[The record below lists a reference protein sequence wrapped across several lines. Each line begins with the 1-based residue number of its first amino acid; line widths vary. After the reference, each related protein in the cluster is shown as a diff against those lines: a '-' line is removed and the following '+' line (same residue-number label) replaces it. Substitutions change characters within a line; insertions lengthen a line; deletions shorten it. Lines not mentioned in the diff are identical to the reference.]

1 MTEQSPKTAMR
12 LAFYGDDFTGSTD
25 ALEVLT
31 FAGLRCALFLQ
42 VPSAA
47 LLETLGPFDAVG
59 VSGHSR
65 AMSPGEMDEE
75 LPPVLAA
82 LAQLP
87 VPLVHYKVCSTFD
100 SHPDVGSIGHV
111 MDLARQAFGHG
122 VIPVVAAT
130 PALGRYC
137 AFGHL
142 FARSATDGQVH
153 RIDRHP
159 IMRVHPVTP
168 MTESDLARHFSM
180 QTRQT
185 VAGVKLPLF
194 ERPEALQDAE
204 VDALLASPCEALLFD
219 GTRPEHLTATGRHLE
234 RLSALSPG
242 PMFAVGSSGLEY
254 ALTQWWGAGSPTPW
268 PASAPSFDGFSAV
281 AQVLVVSA
289 SASALSAQQVDVAV
303 QAGFAEVALD
313 VCAWL
318 TQREQ
323 ALADMAQMIVLAW
336 HSGHSVVVHTARGTG
351 DVRIGQ
357 LRDRLMA
364 SGLSQAQ
371 AALQGGRLVGECL
384 GELTERVL
392 LTVDVPRLLLSGGDT
407 SSTIMQRLG
416 PQALQVHARLAP
428 GAPLCKLLSDKPHLR
443 QLEVALKGGQMGT
456 ADFFVQA
463 LSGREA

>member
-1 MTEQSPKTAMR
+1 MR

-31 FAGLRCALFLQ
+31 FASLRCALFLQ
-42 VPSAA
+42 VPNAA
-47 LLETLGPFDAVG
+47 LLEALGPFDAVG
-59 VSGHSR
+59 VAGHSR
-65 AMSPGEMDEE
+65 AMSPEEMDQQ

-111 MDLARQAFGHG
+111 MDLARHAFGLG

-142 FARSATDGQVH
+142 FARSATDGHVH

-159 IMRVHPVTP
+159 IMCVHPVTP
-168 MTESDLARHFSM
+168 MTESDLTRHLSM

-185 VAGVKLPLF
+185 VAGFTLPVF
-194 ERPEALQDAE
+194 ECSEALQDAE
-204 VDALLASPCEALLFD
+204 VDALLASSCEALMFD
-219 GTRPEHLTATGRHLE
+219 GTRSEHLTATGRHLT
-234 RLSALSPG
+234 RLSNLSPG
-242 PMFAVGSSGLEY
+242 PLFAVGSSGLEY
-254 ALTQWWGAGSPTPW
+254 AMTQWWQADSPTPW
-268 PASAPSFDGFSAV
+268 PSQTSSFEGFAAV
-281 AQVLVVSA
+281 SQVLVVSA
-289 SASALSAQQVDVAV
+289 SASAWSAQQVNLAV

-318 TQREQ
+318 MQREQ
-323 ALADMAQMIVLAW
+323 ALADMAQTIVLAW
-336 HSGHSVVVHTARGTG
+336 QSGRSVVVHTALGTG
-351 DVRIGQ
+351 DARIGQ
-357 LRDRLMA
+357 LRERLMA

-392 LTVDVPRLLLSGGDT
+392 HTVDVPRLLLSGGDT
-407 SSTIMQRLG
+407 SSAIMQRLG
-416 PQALQVHARLAP
+416 PQALQVLARLAP

-443 QLEVALKGGQMGT
+443 QLEVALKGGQMGS

-463 LSGREA
+463 LKGRDA

>member
-47 LLETLGPFDAVG
+47 LLEALGPFDAVG
-59 VSGHSR
+59 VTGHSR
-65 AMSPGEMDEE
+65 AMSPDEMDEE

-100 SHPDVGSIGHV
+100 SHPDVGSIGRV

-168 MTESDLARHFSM
+168 MTESDLARHLSM

-185 VAGVKLPLF
+185 VAGVTLPLF

>member
-1 MTEQSPKTAMR
+1 MPDPLPETAMR

-42 VPSAA
+42 VPDES
-47 LLETLGPFDAVG
+47 LLKALGPFDAVG
-59 VSGHSR
+59 IAGHSR
-65 AMSPGEMDEE
+65 AMSPQEMDAQ

-82 LAQLP
+82 LAELP

-100 SHPDVGSIGHV
+100 SHPEVGSIGHV
-111 MDLARQAFGHG
+111 MDLARQAFGPG

-168 MTESDLARHFSM
+168 MTESDLTRHLSM
-180 QTRQT
+180 QTRQR
-185 VAGVKLPLF
+185 VAAVTLPVL
-194 ERPEALQDAE
+194 ERSEALQDAE
-204 VDALLASPCEALLFD
+204 VDALLASSCEALLFD
-219 GTRPEHLTATGRHLE
+219 GTRPEHLTATGRHLT
-234 RLSALSPG
+234 RLSALKPG

-254 ALTQWWGAGSPTPW
+254 ALTQWWRADSPTPW
-268 PASAPSFDGFSAV
+268 PASAPSFEGFEAV

-289 SASALSAQQVDVAV
+289 SASALSAQQVDAAM

-318 TQREQ
+318 TQRDQ
-323 ALADMAQMIVLAW
+323 ALADMVQAIVTAW
-336 HSGHSVVVHTARGTG
+336 HSGRSVVVHTARGTG
-351 DVRIGQ
+351 DARIGQ
-357 LRDRLMA
+357 MRERLMA

-392 LTVDVPRLLLSGGDT
+392 KTVDVPRLLLSGGDT
-407 SSTIMQRLG
+407 SSAIMQRLG
-416 PQALQVHARLAP
+416 PQALQVLARLAP

-443 QLEVALKGGQMGT
+443 RLEVALKGGQMGS

-463 LSGREA
+463 LQGRET

>member
-1 MTEQSPKTAMR
+1 MSDETPASPMR

-42 VPSAA
+42 VPHAD
-47 LLETLGPFDAVG
+47 LLEVLGPFDAVG
-59 VSGHSR
+59 IAGHSR
-65 AMSPGEMDEE
+65 AMSPQEMDEQ
-75 LPPVLAA
+75 LPPVLTA

-111 MDLARQAFGHG
+111 MDLARQAFGPG

-168 MTESDLARHFSM
+168 MTESDLARHLSG
-180 QTRQT
+180 QTGQS
-185 VAGVKLPLF
+185 VAGVTLPIL

-204 VDALLASPCEALLFD
+204 VDALLATSCDALLFD
-219 GTRPEHLTATGRHLE
+219 GTRPEHLTATGRHLM
-234 RLSALSPG
+234 RLSALKSG

-254 ALTQWWGAGSPTPW
+254 ALTQWWRSGSATPW
-268 PASAPSFDGFSAV
+268 PATAPAYDGFAAV
-281 AQVLVVSA
+281 PQVLVVSA
-289 SASALSAQQVDVAV
+289 SASTLSAQQVDVAV
-303 QAGFAEVALD
+303 QEGFVEVALD

-318 TQREQ
+318 AQREQ
-323 ALADMAQMIVLAW
+323 ALAEMAQLIVSAW
-336 HSGHSVVVHTARGTG
+336 QGGRSAVVHTARGTG
-351 DVRIGQ
+351 DARIAQ
-357 LRDRLMA
+357 LRERLMA

-371 AALQGGRLVGECL
+371 AAVQGGRLVGDCL

-392 LTVDVPRLLLSGGDT
+392 QTVQVQRLLLSGGDT
-407 SSTIMQRLG
+407 SSAIMQRLD
-416 PQALQVHARLAP
+416 PQALQVIARLAP
-428 GAPLCKLLSDKPHLR
+428 GAPLCQLLSEKPHLR
-443 QLEVALKGGQMGT
+443 QLEVALKGGQMGS

-463 LSGREA
+463 LRGREA

>member
-31 FAGLRCALFLQ
+31 FAGIRCALFLQ

-47 LLETLGPFDAVG
+47 LLEALGPFDAVG
-59 VSGHSR
+59 VAGHSR

-168 MTESDLARHFSM
+168 MTESDLARHLSM

-254 ALTQWWGAGSPTPW
+254 ALTQWWRSGSPTPW

>member
-47 LLETLGPFDAVG
+47 LLEALGPFDAVG
-59 VSGHSR
+59 VAGHSR
-65 AMSPGEMDEE
+65 AMSPDEMDEE
-75 LPPVLAA
+75 LPPV

-185 VAGVKLPLF
+185 VAGVKLPL
-194 ERPEALQDAE
+194 
-204 VDALLASPCEALLFD
+204 
-219 GTRPEHLTATGRHLE
+219 
-234 RLSALSPG
+234 
-242 PMFAVGSSGLEY
+242 
-254 ALTQWWGAGSPTPW
+254 
-268 PASAPSFDGFSAV
+268 
-281 AQVLVVSA
+281 
-289 SASALSAQQVDVAV
+289 
-303 QAGFAEVALD
+303 
-313 VCAWL
+313 
-318 TQREQ
+318 
-323 ALADMAQMIVLAW
+323 
-336 HSGHSVVVHTARGTG
+336 
-351 DVRIGQ
+351 
-357 LRDRLMA
+357 
-364 SGLSQAQ
+364 
-371 AALQGGRLVGECL
+371 
-384 GELTERVL
+384 
-392 LTVDVPRLLLSGGDT
+392 LSGPRRCRMPKWT
-407 SSTIMQRLG
+407 PCWRR
-416 PQALQVHARLAP
+416 PARLCCSMAP
-428 GAPLCKLLSDKPHLR
+428 DLN
-443 QLEVALKGGQMGT
+443 T
-456 ADFFVQA
+456 
-463 LSGREA
+463 

>member
-47 LLETLGPFDAVG
+47 LLEALGPFDAVG
-59 VSGHSR
+59 VAGHSR
-65 AMSPGEMDEE
+65 AMSTDEMDEE

-100 SHPDVGSIGHV
+100 SHPEVGSIGHV
-111 MDLARQAFGHG
+111 MDLARQAFGHR

-168 MTESDLARHFSM
+168 MTESDVAWHLSM

-185 VAGVKLPLF
+185 VAGVTLPVF
-194 ERPEALQDAE
+194 ERPEAQQDAE
-204 VDALLASPCEALLFD
+204 VDALLASTCEALLFD

-254 ALTQWWGAGSPTPW
+254 ALTQWWRAGSPTQW
-268 PASAPSFDGFSAV
+268 SVSAPSFDGFSAV

-357 LRDRLMA
+357 LRDRLTA

-392 LTVDVPRLLLSGGDT
+392 LTADVPRLLLSGGDT
-407 SSTIMQRLG
+407 SSTIMKRLG

-443 QLEVALKGGQMGT
+443 RLEVALKGGQMGT

>member
-1 MTEQSPKTAMR
+1 MHEPSPETAMR

-47 LLETLGPFDAVG
+47 LLKALGPLDAVG
-59 VSGHSR
+59 VAGHSR
-65 AMSPGEMDEE
+65 SMSPAEMDEQ

-82 LAQLP
+82 LAELP

-100 SHPDVGSIGHV
+100 SHPEVGSIGHV
-111 MDLARQAFGHG
+111 MDLARQAFGPG

-168 MTESDLARHFSM
+168 MTESDLARHLSM

-185 VAGVKLPLF
+185 VAGVTLPVF
-194 ERPEALQDAE
+194 ERSEAQQDAE
-204 VDALLASPCEALLFD
+204 VDTLLASSCEALLFD
-219 GTRPEHLTATGRHLE
+219 GTRAEHLTATGRQLT
-234 RLSALSPG
+234 RLSALKPA

-254 ALTQWWGAGSPTPW
+254 ALTQWWRAGSPTPW
-268 PASAPSFDGFSAV
+268 PASAPSFEGFAAV
-281 AQVLVVSA
+281 PQVLVVSA
-289 SASALSAQQVDVAV
+289 SASALSAQQVDLAV
-303 QAGFAEVALD
+303 QAGFVEVALD
-313 VCAWL
+313 VCTWL
-318 TQREQ
+318 AQRDQ
-323 ALADMAQMIVLAW
+323 ALADMAQAIVSAW
-336 HSGHSVVVHTARGTG
+336 QSGRSVVVHTARGSG

-357 LRDRLMA
+357 LRERLMA

>member
-1 MTEQSPKTAMR
+1 MHEPSPETAMR

-47 LLETLGPFDAVG
+47 LLKALGPFDAVG
-59 VSGHSR
+59 VAGHSR
-65 AMSPGEMDEE
+65 SMSPAEMDEQ

-82 LAQLP
+82 LAELP

-100 SHPDVGSIGHV
+100 SHPEVGSIGHV
-111 MDLARQAFGHG
+111 MDLARQAFGPG

-142 FARSATDGQVH
+142 FARSATDGQVY
-153 RIDRHP
+153 RIDCHP

-168 MTESDLARHFSM
+168 MTESDLARHLSM

-185 VAGVKLPLF
+185 VAGVTLPVF
-194 ERPEALQDAE
+194 ERSEAQQDAE
-204 VDALLASPCEALLFD
+204 VDTLLASSCEALLFD
-219 GTRPEHLTATGRHLE
+219 GTRPEHLTATGRQLT
-234 RLSALSPG
+234 RLSALKPA

-254 ALTQWWGAGSPTPW
+254 ALTQWWRAGSPTPW
-268 PASAPSFDGFSAV
+268 PASAPSFEGFAAV
-281 AQVLVVSA
+281 PQVLVVSA
-289 SASALSAQQVDVAV
+289 SASALSAQQVDLAV
-303 QAGFAEVALD
+303 QAGFVEVVLD
-313 VCAWL
+313 VCTWL
-318 TQREQ
+318 AQRDQ
-323 ALADMAQMIVLAW
+323 ALADMAQAIVSAW
-336 HSGHSVVVHTARGTG
+336 QSGRSVVVHTARGTG

-357 LRDRLMA
+357 LRERLMA

-371 AALQGGRLVGECL
+371 AVLQGGRLVGECL

-392 LTVDVPRLLLSGGDT
+392 QTVEVPRLLLSGGDT
-407 SSTIMQRLG
+407 SSAIMQRLG
-416 PQALQVHARLAP
+416 PQALQVLARLAP

-443 QLEVALKGGQMGT
+443 QLEVALKGGQMGS

-463 LSGREA
+463 LRGREA

>member
-1 MTEQSPKTAMR
+1 MHEPSPETAMR

-47 LLETLGPFDAVG
+47 LLKALGPFDAVG
-59 VSGHSR
+59 VAGHSR
-65 AMSPGEMDEE
+65 SMSPAEMDEQ

-82 LAQLP
+82 LAELP

-100 SHPDVGSIGHV
+100 SHPEVGSIGHV
-111 MDLARQAFGHG
+111 MDLACQAFGPG
-122 VIPVVAAT
+122 VIPVVAAN

-168 MTESDLARHFSM
+168 MTESDLARHLSM

-185 VAGVKLPLF
+185 VAGVTLPVF
-194 ERPEALQDAE
+194 ERSEAQQDAE
-204 VDALLASPCEALLFD
+204 VDTLLASSCEALLFD
-219 GTRPEHLTATGRHLE
+219 GTRPEHLTATGRQLT
-234 RLSALSPG
+234 RLSALQPG
-242 PMFAVGSSGLEY
+242 PMFVVGSSGLEY
-254 ALTQWWGAGSPTPW
+254 ALTQWWRAGSPTPW
-268 PASAPSFDGFSAV
+268 PASAPSFEGFAAV
-281 AQVLVVSA
+281 PQVLVVSA
-289 SASALSAQQVDVAV
+289 SASALSAQQVDLAV
-303 QAGFAEVALD
+303 QAGFVEVALD
-313 VCAWL
+313 VCTWL
-318 TQREQ
+318 AQRDQ
-323 ALADMAQMIVLAW
+323 ALADMTQAIVSAW
-336 HSGHSVVVHTARGTG
+336 QSGRSVVVHTARGTG
-351 DVRIGQ
+351 DARIGQ
-357 LRDRLMA
+357 LRGRLMA
-364 SGLSQAQ
+364 TGLSKAQ
-371 AALQGGRLVGECL
+371 AALHGGRLVGDCL

-392 LTVDVPRLLLSGGDT
+392 QTVEVPRLLLSGGDT
-407 SSTIMQRLG
+407 SSAIMQRLG
-416 PQALQVHARLAP
+416 PQALQVMARLAP

-443 QLEVALKGGQMGT
+443 RLEVALKGGQMGS

-463 LSGREA
+463 LRGREA

>member
-1 MTEQSPKTAMR
+1 MR

-42 VPSAA
+42 VPNAA
-47 LLETLGPFDAVG
+47 LLEALGPFDAVG
-59 VSGHSR
+59 VAGHSR
-65 AMSPGEMDEE
+65 SMSPDEMDVQ

-168 MTESDLARHFSM
+168 MNESELARHLSM

-185 VAGVKLPLF
+185 VAGVSLTVL
-194 ERPEALQDAE
+194 EQSEALQDAE

-219 GTRPEHLTATGRHLE
+219 GTRPEHLTATGRHLM
-234 RLSALSPG
+234 RLSDLSPG

-254 ALTQWWGAGSPTPW
+254 ALTQWWRAGSPTPW
-268 PASAPSFDGFSAV
+268 PAKTASFEGFAAV
-281 AQVLVVSA
+281 SQVLVVSA
-289 SASALSAQQVDVAV
+289 SASALSAQQVEVAL

-351 DVRIGQ
+351 DARIGQ
-357 LRDRLMA
+357 LRERLMA

-384 GELTERVL
+384 GELTELVL
-392 LTVDVPRLLLSGGDT
+392 QTVEVERLLLSGGDT
-407 SSTIMQRLG
+407 SSAIMQRLG

-428 GAPLCKLLSDKPHLR
+428 GAPLCKVLSDKPHLR
-443 QLEVALKGGQMGT
+443 ELEVALKGGQMGT

-463 LSGREA
+463 LRGREA